1 MNRSSEEVEREVE
14 ETRGS
19 IDRTVEALK
28 DKMTAPQIFDE
39 VMQGMGTAGTRLV
52 NGLGDQVRE
61 NPLPLALIGLG
72 LAWLVVG
79 HRRERAGD
87 YAEPRSFAS
96 DYDGDL
102 SYEPTKPSLKARA
115 GQAVAGAKAKFGDA
129 LDGLADMPAAERAHA
144 LAGSAM
150 DAADAA
156 KRRAQQGFDRAMD
169 RDPLIIGALGVA
181 VGAAIG
187 AAIPASR
194 VENRYAGPLRDKVL
208 DKTRTVAQEGLD
220 TVRDAAQAAY
230 GGVKQELGRQDPANP
245 QSLADRAGQVARAG
259 IQAAQDEL
267 HNRPH

>member
-28 DKMTAPQIFDE
+28 DKMTPPQIFDE
-39 VMQGMGTAGTRLV
+39 VMQGMGSAGSKLV
-52 NGLGDQVRE
+52 SGLGDQVRE
-61 NPLPLALIGLG
+61 NPVPLALIGLG

-79 HRRERAGD
+79 SRRSTPD
-87 YAEPRSFAS
+87 YYAEPRSFTS

-102 SYEPTKPSLKARA
+102 NYGSAKPSLKDRA
-115 GQAVAGAKAKFGDA
+115 GQAVSNAKAKIGDA
-129 LDGLADMPAAERAHA
+129 IDGLADMPAAERAHA

-156 KRRAQQGFDRAMD
+156 KRRAQQTLDSTLD
-169 RDPLIIGALGVA
+169 RDPLIIGALGVV

-187 AAIPASR
+187 AAIPATR
-194 VENRYAGPLRDKVL
+194 VENRYAGPLRDKVV

-230 GGVKQELGRQDPANP
+230 GSVKEELGKQDPANP
-245 QSLADRAGQVARAG
+245 QSLADRTAQAARAG
-259 IQAAQDEL
+259 IQAAQDQL
-267 HNRPH
+267 QNRPH